1 LSTQTSSV
9 LFIGLGNMGA
19 PMVRNLAKQVARL
32 HLNDVAPDLAADL
45 AVEVG
50 GTAVTDLATVAGE
63 VGVVILMVPSSEVI
77 SAIMD
82 DGPGG
87 PGLLGLL
94 AVGTLIIDMSSSEPS
109 KTVALA
115 GRAAERGLLFVD
127 APVSGGR
134 ARAVTGELAIMAGGS
149 DEAVEAAL
157 PLLSAMGGTVDRTGP
172 VGSAH
177 AMKALNNLLSAIGLA
192 AASEVLAVGAKFG
205 LDPSVMLGVLN
216 RSTGRNHATETKMAR
231 YVLSRQ
237 FDSGFALNLM
247 VKDLRIALGLAGDNG
262 VSAPI
267 SAAAL
272 QTWIGAKEMLA
283 DHPADHT
290 EVARF
295 VERSANIEIR

>member
-1 LSTQTSSV
+1 LSTQTSNV

-19 PMVRNLAKQVARL
+19 PMARNLAKQGARL
-32 HLNDVAPDLAADL
+32 YLNDIASDLAADL
-45 AVEVG
+45 AAEVG

-82 DGPGG
+82 DGPAG

-94 AVGTLIIDMSSSEPS
+94 AAGTLIIDMSSSEPS
-109 KTVALA
+109 MTVALA

-127 APVSGGR
+127 APVSGGK
-134 ARAVTGELAIMAGGS
+134 ARAVTGELAIMAGGT
-149 DEAVEAAL
+149 DEAVDAAL
-157 PLLSAMGGTVDRTGP
+157 PLLSAMGSTVDRTGA

-205 LDPSVMLGVLN
+205 LDPSVMLGILN
-216 RSTGRNHATETKMAR
+216 RSTGRNHATEVKMAR

-262 VSAPI
+262 ISAPI

-272 QTWIGAKEMLA
+272 QTWIGAKTMLA
-283 DHPADHT
+283 DHTADHT

-295 VERSANIEIR
+295 VERSADIEIR

>member
-1 LSTQTSSV
+1 MSTQTSSV

-19 PMVRNLAKQVARL
+19 PMVRNLAKQGARL
-32 HLNDVAPDLAADL
+32 RLNDVVSDLAADL
-45 AVEVG
+45 AAEVG
-50 GTAVTDLATVAGE
+50 GTAVTDLATVADE

-82 DGPGG
+82 DGPAG

-94 AVGTLIIDMSSSEPS
+94 PAGTLIIDMSSSEPS

-127 APVSGGR
+127 APVSGGK

-149 DEAVEAAL
+149 DEAVDAAL
-157 PLLSAMGGTVDRTGP
+157 PLLSAMGSTVDRTGP

-177 AMKALNNLLSAIGLA
+177 TMKALNNLLSAIGLA

-216 RSTGRNHATETKMAR
+216 RSTGRNHATEVKMAR

-272 QTWIGAKEMLA
+272 QTWIGAKAMLA

-290 EVARF
+290 EVAQF
-295 VERSANIEIR
+295 VERSADIEIR